1 MKDKLIDIVE
11 IPAVIA
17 TMFASVIL
25 ADSAAEAN
33 FTLVYTLFL
42 CSSSVITVTTY
53 LRKSYNIMALNF
65 FYVSV
70 NSYALFKVMV

>member
-1 MKDKLIDIVE
+1 MKKRIIDVVE

-33 FTLVYTLFL
+33 FILVYTLFL
-42 CSSSVITVTTY
+42 SSSAVITVTTY

-65 FYVSV
+65 FYVTV
-70 NSYALFKVMV
+70 NSYALFKEML